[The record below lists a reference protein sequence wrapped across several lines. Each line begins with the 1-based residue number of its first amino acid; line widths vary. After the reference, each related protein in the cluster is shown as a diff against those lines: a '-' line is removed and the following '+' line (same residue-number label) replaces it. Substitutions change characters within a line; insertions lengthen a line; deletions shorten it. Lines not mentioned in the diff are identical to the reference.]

1 MPRAHRHP
9 SQRDARAAIV
19 GTLAIALAIALL
31 PPGSYIAHAL
41 AWIGVAA
48 VAALAGIAPLALA
61 RRGALALPFMLAA
74 LPLVFTR
81 TDELLWSGSV
91 GPLAFGISGAGLR
104 ILLTTAAKS
113 WVSVQLAVLLVRR
126 YPIES
131 IVGSLRA
138 LRLPDALATGAGLTV
153 RYLDLLRDEAT
164 RMLRARSAR
173 SASPVGTGRE
183 RAGGSI
189 AWRARVT
196 GNLAGSLFL
205 RAYAR
210 AARVE
215 EAAVARGA
223 TGSLSIGARRAADP
237 RFALK
242 SLLALVAAAGI
253 TLAGATLPRL

>member
-1 MPRAHRHP
+1 MRTEHRHP
-9 SQRDARAAIV
+9 SQRDARAAIIA
-19 GTLAIALAIALL
+19 TLATALAIALL
-31 PPGSYIAHAL
+31 PLGSYPAHAL
-41 AWIGVAA
+41 AWIGVATA
-48 VAALAGIAPLALA
+48 AALAGIAPLALA

-81 TDELLWSGSV
+81 SDELLWSGAI
-91 GPLAFGISGAGLR
+91 GPLSLGVSGAGLR
-104 ILLTTAAKS
+104 VLLTTAAKS
-113 WVSVQLAVLLVRR
+113 WISVQLAVLLVRR

-164 RMLRARSAR
+164 RMIRARSAR
-173 SASPVGTGRE
+173 SASPIGTGGE

-189 AWRARVT
+189 SWRARVT

-210 AARVE
+210 AARIE
-215 EAAVARGA
+215 EAATARGA
-223 TGSLSIGARRAADP
+223 TGSLSLGNLRVADP
-237 RFALK
+237 RFAMK
-242 SLLALVAAAGI
+242 SLLAVAAFAAI
-253 TLAGATLPRL
+253 TVAGAVLPRL